1 MGLFSR
7 KKKVEEAVF
16 TIPSMDEQKAMAKA
30 SVDLFLKQITNG
42 WDLTQEGSC
51 ECAKFKIAGITNYC
65 GFSDVG
71 LIRGYTFKAKEN
83 PYDKTAIG
91 IAGVDSKGKQSL
103 LGYIPKVDKKDFKNF
118 SEDADHL
125 IFVGYIKRFVSE
137 EDGKQGING
146 VIKVL
151 KGEAGSAMYNRLVED
166 TQLIMG
172 AFKGY
177 YKDEDIRNNPDELR
191 WTLEDHF

>member
-7 KKKVEEAVF
+7 KKKVEATPFVV
-16 TIPSMDEQKAMAKA
+16 PSMEEQKQQAKA
-30 SVDLFLKQITNG
+30 SVDSFLNHISSG
-42 WDLTQEGSC
+42 WDLSQEGSC
-51 ECAKFKIAGITNYC
+51 EWAYFKIAGITNYC

-71 LIRGYTFKAKEN
+71 MIRGYTFKAKEN

-91 IAGVDSKGKQSL
+91 IAGVDAKGRQSL
-103 LGYIPKVDKKDFKNF
+103 LGYIPKADKKDFKKF
-118 SEDADHL
+118 SEDAEHL
-125 IFVGYIKRFVSE
+125 IFIGYIKRFVSE

-166 TQLIMG
+166 TQVLVG

-177 YKDEDIRNNPDELR
+177 YKEE
-191 WTLEDHF
+191 TLAEREEKLEWILDRHF